1 MILCLDSQFSE
12 QELAE
17 RDELDLRNI
26 SAKTWPTL
34 LSGCRA
40 IELRLYNLKLP
51 SLEGID
57 KLTNTRRL
65 KLEWATKVEA
75 LEPVFKLSDLTHLAV
90 EDFPRLQRLDGIEEL
105 GELTELRLS
114 GNLAGGSSPLH
125 LKSIEPISRISKL
138 TKLSLANAKFE
149 VDDITSLARCKNLRH
164 LRLTN
169 QFDRTQIAFLASR
182 LNEQLVEPLTAYV
195 KIHLRCVKCSSLKS
209 MFTGRKMPFLCPVCD
224 AQRHEKFTRQFEQ
237 MIVDA

>member
-1 MILCLDSQFSE
+1 MILCLDNQFSE

-26 SAKTWPTL
+26 STKIWPTL
-34 LSGCRA
+34 LSGCKA
-40 IELRLYNLKLP
+40 IDLRLYNLKLP

-57 KLTNTRRL
+57 RLTNTRRL
-65 KLEWATKVEA
+65 KLERATKIEA

-105 GELTELRLS
+105 SELTELRLS
-114 GNLAGGSSPLH
+114 GNLGGGSSPLH

-138 TKLSLANAKFE
+138 TRLSLANAKFV
-149 VDDITSLARCKNLRH
+149 VDDITCLARCKNLRH
-164 LRLTN
+164 LSLTN

-182 LNEQLVEPLTAYV
+182 LNEQLVEPLTAHV
-195 KIHLRCVKCSSLKS
+195 KTHLRCVKCSGLKS
-209 MFTGRKMPFLCPVCD
+209 MFTGRKMPFLCPACD
-224 AQRHEKFTRQFEQ
+224 APQFEKLTRQFEQ
-237 MIVDA
+237 MMVDA